1 MQKQTRIA
9 VKELLI
15 VVYRII
21 IIFQIYATISNY
33 QTIAMFIPDISQKKI
48 ILIHTSTEGFLMI
61 NISTTKKSFSCL
73 STEGTF
79 LM

>member
-21 IIFQIYATISNY
+21 IIFQIYATISNLHISIY
-33 QTIAMFIPDISQKKI
+33 QTTSLYILDISQKKI
-48 ILIHTSTEGFLMI
+48 IV
-61 NISTTKKSFSCL
+61 
-73 STEGTF
+73 
-79 LM
+79 

>member
-1 MQKQTRIA
+1 MSLLYAKQTRIA

-33 QTIAMFIPDISQKKI
+33 QTITMYIPDISQKEI
-48 ILIHTSTEGFLMI
+48 IV
-61 NISTTKKSFSCL
+61 
-73 STEGTF
+73 
-79 LM
+79 